1 MFNGQFKSLNL
12 DAVRAPHARV
22 SFESLSGDRR
32 RTKAKVLDVNLPSP
46 VKKKQRMGK
55 QSSSAYS
62 DILEAALA
70 NFGPDGFVMV
80 SDSCQTE
87 NVEALFAAAV
97 SRSRR
102 RYTTSVRFL
111 NTYLA
116 FHLIWVSKLY
126 TYRINPFLN
135 GVPLRTNIWQNSCG
149 TRAEVILTRTS
160 AIAVESLTTPTTSPY
175 FAARTAFLRIL
186 CVKHAVESC
195 IQIAR

>member
-12 DAVRAPHARV
+12 EAVRAPHARV

-32 RTKAKVLDVNLPSP
+32 RMKAKVLDVNLPSP
-46 VKKKQRMGK
+46 VKKKQRLGK

-70 NFGPDGFVMV
+70 NFGPEGFVMV

-87 NVEALFAAAV
+87 NVEALFAAAA
-97 SRSRR
+97 SRSWR
-102 RYTTSVRFL
+102 RYTTSIRFCWIS
-111 NTYLA
+111 
-116 FHLIWVSKLY
+116 FHLIRVSKIY

-135 GVPLRTNIWQNSCG
+135 GAPLRMNIWQNSCG

-160 AIAVESLTTPTTSPY
+160 AIAVESLATRSTSLY
-175 FAARTAFLRIL
+175 SAARTAFLRIL
-186 CVKHAVESC
+186 CAKHAVESC
-195 IQIAR
+195 IQIAP